1 MPWYFWLLSPVPFWL
16 FAIWWNF
23 YRNSG
28 KRTDRLRR

>member
-1 MPWYFWLLSPVPFWL
+1 VPFWL

-28 KRTDRLRR
+28 KRTDRLRN